1 MISPFREEY
10 GVGKILTTESCCECY
25 HDLFDMFLIL
35 DTTGQGGGFYGVLG
49 ADNVDALPL
58 FKMIYGESAIAYG
71 SGCKLEG
78 GDKEFEF
85 NFIRN
90 ILFGMIPTAEGIELA
105 YKDELYKW
113 AVMRHGVDFF
123 KQNREV
129 LIYGML
135 DDYITLGNGER
146 SVTFNKLV
154 KKCPEVI
161 AAKYK
166 YKDNEYLYAY
176 NYTDMRKDV
185 TLFGKKLS
193 VEPKSFIRVQF

>member
-1 MISPFREEY
+1 
-10 GVGKILTTESCCECY
+10 
-25 HDLFDMFLIL
+25 
-35 DTTGQGGGFYGVLG
+35 
-49 ADNVDALPL
+49 
-58 FKMIYGESAIAYG
+58 
-71 SGCKLEG
+71 
-78 GDKEFEF
+78 
-85 NFIRN
+85 
-90 ILFGMIPTAEGIELA
+90 MIPTAEGIELA

-113 AVMRHGVDFF
+113 DVMRRGVDFF

-135 DDYITLGNGER
+135 DDYITLRDAER

-154 KKCPEVI
+154 KNCPEVI

-193 VEPKSFIRVQF
+193 VEPKSFIRVGF